1 MGKPMRNCGRKANW
15 LECDL
20 VPALD
25 MPSGHRWHT
34 AQPGAREGIEKTLT
48 IALKLDKIKR
58 TKHKFKMESLVEIE
72 EKKARHRRS
81 RHSRCKRTR
90 DVQLTS
96 RNSGTGLDTPSIVPD
111 TLEEGSD
118 T

>member
-20 VPALD
+20 APALD

-72 EKKARHRRS
+72 EKKQDIADLDIADAREQRMS
-81 RHSRCKRTR
+81 
-90 DVQLTS
+90 
-96 RNSGTGLDTPSIVPD
+96 NS
-111 TLEEGSD
+111 LEEIVAQA
-118 T
+118 